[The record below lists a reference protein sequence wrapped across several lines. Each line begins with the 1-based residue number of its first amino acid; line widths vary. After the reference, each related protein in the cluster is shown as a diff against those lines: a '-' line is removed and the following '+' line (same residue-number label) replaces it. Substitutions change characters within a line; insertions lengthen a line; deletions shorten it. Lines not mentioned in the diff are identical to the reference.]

1 MVTHVGTTLTHYKN
15 MIANIVT
22 ISTYCP
28 QYQAFEER
36 QIWLNRR
43 YRLTYRGAQRIIT
56 KTHPSS
62 IVTRI
67 QTVIYA

>member
-1 MVTHVGTTLTHYKN
+1 MFARVGTNTLLHP

-43 YRLTYRGAQRIIT
+43 YRLTYRGAQRIIS
-56 KTHPSS
+56 KSHPSS

-67 QTVIYA
+67 DTAIYA